1 MRDPVSAGVEVDPL
15 ARLVPRPCI
24 HAHRGVAGGDEH
36 AQDEG
41 SEEGAADDPHD
52 SEGALGGWVGVGL
65 KAGSPHLS

>member
-1 MRDPVSAGVEVDPL
+1 MSAGVKVDPL